1 MIPDP
6 LSPGLSLHAAHGL
19 VETLRSSLAA
29 ASCPQW
35 VGVAGDSYRN
45 RHGEVIA
52 SVQGVLDQIQA
63 ALDLVPSFD
72 EERNRAL
79 TSALADASTYQPEL
93 VMLGAW

>member
-19 VETLRSSLAA
+19 VDGLRGTLAGA
-29 ASCPQW
+29 TCPQW
-35 VGVAGDSYRN
+35 VGVAGDSYRS
-45 RHGEVIA
+45 RQGEVTA

-63 ALDLVPSFD
+63 ALDLVRSFD

-79 TSALADASTYQPEL
+79 ASALADASISQPEL

>member
-19 VETLRSSLAA
+19 VDGLRGVLSGAT
-29 ASCPQW
+29 CPQW
-35 VGVAGDSYRN
+35 GGVAGDSYRS

-63 ALDLVPSFD
+63 ALDLIPSFD
-72 EERNRAL
+72 EERNRAFA
-79 TSALADASTYQPEL
+79 SALADASTSQPEL

>member
-19 VETLRSSLAA
+19 VDSLRGALACA
-29 ASCPQW
+29 TCPQW
-35 VGVAGDSYRN
+35 TGVAGDSYRS
-45 RHGEVIA
+45 RHGEVTA

-79 TSALADASTYQPEL
+79 ASALADASTYQPEL

>member
-19 VETLRSSLAA
+19 VDGLRGVLAGA
-29 ASCPQW
+29 TCPQW
-35 VGVAGDSYRN
+35 VGVAGDFYRS